1 MLVRMCS
8 TMIHPREIQTPSKTS
23 AGTVYT
29 TITPTILND
38 SFCDCRGFHF
48 NGGKCSHTQMVD
60 ENQCD
65 WYRWPAEDF
74 AKLTECPDCGAPVE
88 DFETRSEFV

>member
-1 MLVRMCS
+1 MLIRVCS
-8 TMIHPREIQTPSKTS
+8 TTIHPREILTASS
-23 AGTVYT
+23 SSDAVYT

-48 NGGKCSHTQMVD
+48 NGGKCSHTKAAE
-60 ENQCD
+60 ENQCE
-65 WYRWPAEDF
+65 WHMFPAEDF
-74 AKLTECPDCGAPVE
+74 QNITECPDCGAPVE